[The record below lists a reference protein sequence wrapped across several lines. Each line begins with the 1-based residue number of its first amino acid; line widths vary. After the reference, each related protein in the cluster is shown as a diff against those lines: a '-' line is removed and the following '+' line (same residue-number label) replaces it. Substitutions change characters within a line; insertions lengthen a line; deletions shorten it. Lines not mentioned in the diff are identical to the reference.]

1 MAVHPDKIGKYLVT
15 QHIGTGSTG
24 EVYLCHDPY
33 ANHEVAVKLYKQSDQ
48 DHRSTGVFK
57 RIFFNEAQM
66 VGKLRHPYILPILD
80 AGDESGDCY
89 TVMEYVRGA
98 RTLSAFCRT
107 ENLLPVRKVLEIL
120 FKCAKALDFSHR
132 KGVIHRDIKPNNI
145 MMTADGDIRI
155 VDYGIAISED
165 GESTS
170 TADNI
175 GGLTG
180 SPSYMSPQQV
190 RQEKL
195 DNTSDLYS
203 LGIVMYELLTGE
215 RPFRGDNL
223 SRLLHQIVYATA
235 TPMHKH
241 RPDIPPVLDEI
252 VVRLMQKDPAKR
264 YQTGLDV
271 ASSMILAFEEL
282 ERVKE
287 EINEQERFDLVRN
300 LKFFHGFSYPET
312 WEVMKASEWSQ
323 HHTGDAI
330 ISEGQI
336 DDSFYIIVD
345 GSVSVMKGGNA
356 LGKLE
361 QGDCFGESGYLEK
374 AERPITIVADT
385 PVTSLMVNSTLIEQ
399 ASLSCQ
405 LKFTKEFLRSLLS
418 RLNRPSVGG
427 S

>member
-1 MAVHPDKIGKYLVT
+1 MANHPEKIGKYLVT

-33 ANHEVAVKLYKQSDQ
+33 ANEEVAVKLYKQSDM

-80 AGDESGDCY
+80 AGDEGGDCY

-98 RTLSAFCRT
+98 RTLSAFCRK

-120 FKCAKALDFSHR
+120 FKCAKALDFAHR

-145 MMTADGDIRI
+145 MMTADGDVRI
-155 VDYGIAISED
+155 VDFGIAISED
-165 GESTS
+165 GDQ
-170 TADNI
+170 ADNI

-190 RQEKL
+190 RQERL

-241 RPDIPPVLDEI
+241 RPDIPSVLDEI
-252 VVRLMQKDPAKR
+252 VVRLMQKEPPRR

-271 ASSMILAFEEL
+271 AGSLIKAFEQL

-300 LKFFHGFSYPET
+300 LKFFQHFTYPET

-323 HHTGDAI
+323 HHTGEEI
-330 ISEGQI
+330 ISEGQM
-336 DDSFYIIVD
+336 DESFYIIVD
-345 GSVSVMKGGNA
+345 GNVSVVKGGKP

-361 QGDCFGESGYLEK
+361 AGDCFGETGYLEK

-385 PVTSLMVNSTLIEQ
+385 PVTSLMVNATLMEH
-399 ASLSCQ
+399 ASMPCQ

-418 RLNRPSVGG
+418 RLNRPAG
-427 S
+427 SAP

>member
-1 MAVHPDKIGKYLVT
+1 MPQQPEKIGKYLVT

-33 ANHEVAVKLYKQSDQ
+33 ANHEVAIKLYKQSDMDQ
-48 DHRSTGVFK
+48 RSTGVFK

-80 AGDESGDCY
+80 AGDESGECY

-98 RTLSAFCRT
+98 RTLSAFCRD

-120 FKCAKALDFSHR
+120 FKCAKAMDFAHR

-145 MMTADGDIRI
+145 MMTADGDVRI
-155 VDYGIAISED
+155 VDFGIAITEGNDS
-165 GESTS
+165 
-170 TADNI
+170 ADNI

-215 RPFRGDNL
+215 RPFRGGNL
-223 SRLLHQIVYATA
+223 SQLLHQIVYATA

-241 RPDIPPVLDEI
+241 RIDIPPVLDEI
-252 VVRLMQKDPAKR
+252 VVRLMQKDPVKR
-264 YQTGLDV
+264 YQTGLDLA
-271 ASSMILAFEEL
+271 ASLIKAFEQL

-300 LKFFHGFSYPET
+300 LKFFHEFTYPET

-330 ISEGQI
+330 ISEGQM
-336 DDSFYIIVD
+336 DESFYIIVD
-345 GSVSVMKGGNA
+345 GSVSVMKGGHA

-385 PVTSLMVNSTLIEQ
+385 PVTSLMVNATLMEQ
-399 ASLSCQ
+399 ASLACQ
-405 LKFTKEFLRSLLS
+405 LKFTKEFLRSLLT
-418 RLNRPSVGG
+418 RLNRPSDP
-427 S
+427 SS